1 MYVARN
7 KNGKLVISNKELY
20 LPSDIIPKTDNNS
33 PNDEEYYPLSV
44 INEHRNEFDLYYLYI
59 DNVNCNIKF
68 EDGCK
73 EIKEIII

>member
-1 MYVARN
+1 MYIARN
-7 KNGKLVISNKELY
+7 KNGKLVISNEKLY
-20 LPSDIIPKTDNNS
+20 LPSDIIPKTDDNS
-33 PNDEEYYPLSV
+33 PNNEEYYPLSI
-44 INEHRNEFDLYYLYI
+44 INGQYHKSNLYYLHI